1 MLCCASLPSADGVF
15 AWFSP
20 VFARFRP
27 FFQFSLDADYVSSYD
42 PLSQDLVLTV
52 PYTSAARGLEGR
64 AKKIFFRAEVTRS
77 NGCIVSFGFQMRESN
92 SQKSKP
98 DSKNFRKFPFFLR
111 ILGFSSVLDRFEK
124 RSAYGRACS
133 AIADRLHR
141 YTIAHRLHM
150 FSNVFYFELIFWAHL
165 KGCRL
170 IVSRSTVW
178 GRGGVWDSEK
188 CGFSRLS

>member
-20 VFARFRP
+20 AFARFRP

-64 AKKIFFRAEVTRS
+64 AKKKIFFRAEVTRS
-77 NGCIVSFGFQMRESN
+77 NGCIVSFGFQMRKSN

-98 DSKNFRKFPFFLR
+98 DPQNLRKFPFSLR
-111 ILGFSSVLDRFEK
+111 NIGFSDVLHRFEK

-150 FSNVFYFELIFWAHL
+150 FSNVL
-165 KGCRL
+165 
-170 IVSRSTVW
+170 
-178 GRGGVWDSEK
+178 
-188 CGFSRLS
+188 